1 MMPLGVSKRPVTERE
16 MLLEELLET
25 QQRLGEANARFNMV
39 TQPELIEQCVYE
51 INALKARHAYYIR
64 VLREEEG
71 A

>member
-1 MMPLGVSKRPVTERE
+1 MPLSVSKRPFTERE
-16 MLLEELLET
+16 TLLEELLDT
-25 QQRLGEANARFNMV
+25 QERLGEANARFNMA

-64 VLREEEG
+64 VLREEAG

>member
-1 MMPLGVSKRPVTERE
+1 MPIGVSKRPVTERE
-16 MLLEELLET
+16 MLLEELLDT
-25 QQRLGEANARFNMV
+25 QHRLTAANARFNLV

-71 A
+71 S